1 MMAYRKKTYKRKPK
15 ITMGKKFRTK
25 KGKYGCYK
33 YVNGYKVAFVAARK
47 VKPFRNRS
55 SRFAGYPRS
64 RRY

>member
-1 MMAYRKKTYKRKPK
+1 MMAYRKKRYTRKPK

-33 YVNGYKVAFVAARK
+33 YVNGRK
-47 VKPFRNRS
+47 VSFVTS
-55 SRFAGYPRS
+55 RS

>member
-1 MMAYRKKTYKRKPK
+1 MAYRKKNYRSRKPK

-33 YVNGYKVAFVAARK
+33 YVNGRK
-47 VKPFRNRS
+47 VSFVTS
-55 SRFAGYPRS
+55 RS

>member
-1 MMAYRKKTYKRKPK
+1 MAYRKKRYTRKPK

-33 YVNGYKVAFVAARK
+33 YVNGRKVAFVT
-47 VKPFRNRS
+47 S
-55 SRFAGYPRS
+55 RS